1 MGSLSKSDAPL
12 NPEQQALLRS
22 ALASNKQRPA
32 NSVGDLSHTSGPS
45 NIMANGKSNGTVSAA
60 RNGIDAA
67 KAYPSPDDLQQPI
80 SGGRFDE
87 GPLLDF
93 GLEDG
98 SFDWDNNDDSLN
110 FMDNGQLDDDHF
122 EHDDKRKHPDEDDDD
137 QEGSHKRLE
146 SEDKGPRKSGRKPL
160 TGEPTTVCAMVQ
172 SYKGCGC

>member
-1 MGSLSKSDAPL
+1 MGSTFKPDAVL

-22 ALASNKQRPA
+22 ALASNKQTPV
-32 NSVGDLSHTSGPS
+32 NSVSDLPNTSRPS
-45 NIMANGKSNGTVSAA
+45 STMANAKSNGNVSAA
-60 RNGIDAA
+60 RSSIDAA

-80 SGGRFDE
+80 NGGRFDE

-98 SFDWDNNDDSLN
+98 NFDWDNNDDSLN
-110 FMDNGQLDDDHF
+110 FIDNNQTDGDHN

-146 SEDKGPRKSGRKPL
+146 SEDKASRKPGRKPL
-160 TGEPTTVCAMVQ
+160 TGEPTTVRAT
-172 SYKGCGC
+172 G